1 MASAPRFLVT
11 RSPAKAQALVGELL
25 TLMPDAKVDCAPLQ
39 QAVYLAPQEIE
50 PADFAAAWVTFSSA
64 NGVAG
69 LARWAADAGLGS
81 DAGTP
86 LGQLLAPVKVASVG
100 AATTQALARHG
111 VAVDFQPSVS
121 DAAHLAGELPLA
133 EIKTVVSILGATSR
147 PQLVRELTDRGA
159 SVRAVEIYDMA
170 DYPADSPLVA
180 EEQPVGTVALSLDEA
195 RRHLSDYTAIAAT
208 APSLLKKLVAGLA
221 PHTVP
226 PVVAIGATTAATARE
241 LGLRVSV
248 SASPGPGDL
257 ARALYEQLRSPSAEG
272 PLPGQ
277 PPS

>member
-1 MASAPRFLVT
+1 MT
-11 RSPAKAQALVGELL
+11 RSPTKAQALVGELL
-25 TLMPDAKVDCAPLQ
+25 TLLPDAKVDCAPLQ

-69 LARWAADAGLGS
+69 LACWAES
-81 DAGTP
+81 RGTT
-86 LGQLLAPVKVASVG
+86 LVRLLAPAKVASVG
-100 AATTQALARHG
+100 SATADALARHG

-121 DAAHLAGELPLA
+121 DAAHLARELPLA
-133 EIKTVVSILGATSR
+133 ETKTVVSILGATAR
-147 PQLVRELTDRGA
+147 PHLVRDLRARGA
-159 SVRAVEIYDMA
+159 QVATAVVYDMA

-180 EEQPVGTVALSLDEA
+180 EEQPAGTVALSLEEA
-195 RRHLSDYTAIAAT
+195 RRHLTDYTAIAAT
-208 APSLLKKLVAGLA
+208 APSLLKKLVAGLP
-221 PHTVP
+221 PHTLP

-241 LGLRVSV
+241 LGLRVGV

-277 PPS
+277 PPSNARPDAS